1 MEIDFS
7 KLRGKYVYLEELKEE
22 HREELRLLAKDERIW
37 EYTKGLLFDERYDEM
52 FDAYYD
58 LALDKNAQLGQE
70 SFIIRQSS
78 DDAIIGM
85 TRFYQIVPKDKKL
98 MIGYTWYIPAVWGK
112 PHNKE
117 CKLLLLQFVFDT
129 LKYNRVEF
137 QVAGQNIRSQKA
149 VEKIGGIKEGVQRKA
164 GYRGDGSI
172 RDTVIFGIIDDE
184 WPQTK
189 EKLIQLLAEKQNA

>member
-1 MEIDFS
+1 MEIDYS
-7 KLRGKYVYLEELKEE
+7 KLRGKWVYLEEMKEQ
-22 HREELRLLAKDERIW
+22 HREPLRQLAKDERIW
-37 EYTKGLLFDERYDEM
+37 EFTKGILLERYDEM
-52 FDAYYD
+52 FDAYCD

-85 TRFYQIVPKDKKL
+85 TRFYQIIPKDKKL
-98 MIGYTWYIPAVWGK
+98 MIGYTWYLPVVWGK
-112 PHNKE
+112 LHNKE
-117 CKLLLLQFVFDT
+117 CKLLLLQYVFDIM
-129 LKYNRVEF
+129 KFNRVEF
-137 QVAGQNIRSQKA
+137 QVAGQNVRSQKA

-189 EKLIQLLAEKQNA
+189 EKLLQMLAEKQKA

>member
-7 KLRGKYVYLEELKEE
+7 KLHGKWIYLEEMKEA
-22 HREELRLLAKDERIW
+22 HREILRPLAKDERIW
-37 EYTKGLLFDERYDEM
+37 EFTKGILPERYDEM
-52 FDAYYD
+52 FDAYCD

-78 DDAIIGM
+78 DDAVIGM
-85 TRFYQIVPKDKKL
+85 TRFYQIIPKDKKL
-98 MIGYTWYIPAVWGK
+98 MIGYTWYLPSVWGK

-117 CKLLLLQFVFDT
+117 CKLLLLQYVFEI
-129 LKYNRVEF
+129 LKFNRVEF

-149 VEKIGGIKEGVQRKA
+149 VEKIGAVKEGVQRKA
-164 GYRGDGSI
+164 GYRGDGSL

-189 EKLIQLLAEKQNA
+189 EKLLQLLLEKQNA

>member
-1 MEIDFS
+1 MEIDYS
-7 KLRGKYVYLEELKEE
+7 KLRGKWVYLEEMKEQ
-22 HREELRLLAKDERIW
+22 HREPLRQLAKDERIW
-37 EYTKGLLFDERYDEM
+37 EFTKGILLDRYDEM
-52 FDAYYD
+52 FDAYCD

-85 TRFYQIVPKDKKL
+85 TRFYQIIPKDKKL
-98 MIGYTWYIPAVWGK
+98 MIGYTWYLPVVWGK
-112 PHNKE
+112 LHNKE
-117 CKLLLLQFVFDT
+117 CKLLLLQYVFDIM
-129 LKYNRVEF
+129 KFNRVEF
-137 QVAGQNIRSQKA
+137 QVAGQNVRSQKA

-189 EKLIQLLAEKQNA
+189 EKLLQMLAEKQKA

>member
-7 KLRGKYVYLEELKEE
+7 KLRGQWVYLEEMKEE
-22 HREELRLLAKDERIW
+22 HRETLRQLAKDERIW
-37 EYTKGLLFDERYDEM
+37 EFTKGILLERYNEM
-52 FDAYYD
+52 FDAYCD
-58 LALDKNAQLGQE
+58 LALDKNAQFGQE
-70 SFIIRQSS
+70 TFIIRQIS

-85 TRFYQIVPKDKKL
+85 TRFYQIIPKDKKL
-98 MIGYTWYIPAVWGK
+98 MIGYTWYLPAVWGK

-117 CKLLLLQFVFDT
+117 CKLLLLQYVFET

-164 GYRGDGSI
+164 GYRGDGSL

-189 EKLIQLLAEKQNA
+189 EKLLRMLEEKQNA

>member
-7 KLRGKYVYLEELKEE
+7 KLRGQWVYLEEMKEE
-22 HREELRLLAKDERIW
+22 HRETLRQLAKDERIW
-37 EYTKGLLFDERYDEM
+37 EFTKGILLERYNEM
-52 FDAYYD
+52 FDAYCD
-58 LALDKNAQLGQE
+58 LALDKNAQFGQE
-70 SFIIRQSS
+70 TFIIRQIS

-85 TRFYQIVPKDKKL
+85 TRFYQIIPKDKKL
-98 MIGYTWYIPAVWGK
+98 MIGYTWYLPAVWGK

-117 CKLLLLQFVFDT
+117 CKLLLLQYVFET

-164 GYRGDGSI
+164 GYRGDGSL

-189 EKLIQLLAEKQNA
+189 EKLLQMLAEKQNA

>member
-1 MEIDFS
+1 MEIDYS
-7 KLRGKYVYLEELKEE
+7 KLRGKWVYLEEMKEQ
-22 HREELRLLAKDERIW
+22 HREPLRQLAKDERIW
-37 EYTKGLLFDERYDEM
+37 EFTKGILLERYDEM
-52 FDAYYD
+52 FDAYCD

-85 TRFYQIVPKDKKL
+85 TRFYQIIPKDKKL
-98 MIGYTWYIPAVWGK
+98 MIGYTWYLPVVWGK
-112 PHNKE
+112 LHNKE
-117 CKLLLLQFVFDT
+117 CKLLLLQYVFDI
-129 LKYNRVEF
+129 LKFNRVEF
-137 QVAGQNIRSQKA
+137 QVAGQNVRSQKA

-189 EKLIQLLAEKQNA
+189 EKLLQMLAEKQKA

>member
-7 KLRGKYVYLEELKEE
+7 KLRGQWVYLEEMKEE
-22 HREELRLLAKDERIW
+22 HRETLRQLAKDERIW
-37 EYTKGLLFDERYDEM
+37 EFTKGILLERYNEM
-52 FDAYYD
+52 FDAYCD

-70 SFIIRQSS
+70 TFIIRQIS

-85 TRFYQIVPKDKKL
+85 TRFYQIIPKDKKL
-98 MIGYTWYIPAVWGK
+98 MIGYTWYLPAVWGK

-117 CKLLLLQFVFDT
+117 CKLLLLQYVFET

-164 GYRGDGSI
+164 GYRGDGSL

-189 EKLIQLLAEKQNA
+189 EKLLRMLEEKQNA

>member
-1 MEIDFS
+1 MEIDYS
-7 KLRGKYVYLEELKEE
+7 KLRGKWVYLEEMKEQ
-22 HREELRLLAKDERIW
+22 HREPLRQLAKDERIW
-37 EYTKGLLFDERYDEM
+37 EFTKGILLDRYDEM
-52 FDAYYD
+52 FDAYCD

-85 TRFYQIVPKDKKL
+85 TRFYQIIPKDKKL
-98 MIGYTWYIPAVWGK
+98 MIGYTWYLPVVWGK
-112 PHNKE
+112 LHNKE
-117 CKLLLLQFVFDT
+117 CKLLLLQYVFDI
-129 LKYNRVEF
+129 LKFNRVEF
-137 QVAGQNIRSQKA
+137 QVAGQNVRSQKA

-189 EKLIQLLAEKQNA
+189 EKLLQMLAEKQKA